1 MLCSDSFGY
10 WVSILRRAWQI
21 LAAHA
26 SGGLMPKPTM
36 GFSVFTAEYMLAAIV
51 EARDVQQL
59 YEAQNKAKAKL
70 KRVKGG

>member
-1 MLCSDSFGY
+1 
-10 WVSILRRAWQI
+10 
-21 LAAHA
+21 
-26 SGGLMPKPTM
+26 
-36 GFSVFTAEYMLAAIV
+36 MLAAIV